1 MNKSKLIASDE
12 YQTTHGCKVFTSN
25 DDSNISMDEICEV
38 MDISIEG
45 DNLHDVQHY
54 GQQLHERKTVENGK
68 RNQFQVV
75 SYITLVTLIYDKNNH
90 LIHNNVQ
97 ITYFIRSHY

>member
-1 MNKSKLIASDE
+1 MDKSKLIASDE

-45 DNLHDVQHY
+45 DNLHAVQHY
-54 GQQLHERKTVENGK
+54 GQELHERKTTENGK
-68 RNQFQVV
+68 RNQFKVV
-75 SYITLVTLIYDKNNH
+75 SHITLATLKNGKKP
-90 LIHNNVQ
+90 I
-97 ITYFIRSHY
+97 

>member
-1 MNKSKLIASDE
+1 MDKSKLISSDE

-38 MDISIEG
+38 MDILIED
-45 DNLHDVQHY
+45 DNLHDEHY
-54 GQQLHERKTVENGK
+54 GQQLQERKTVENGK

-75 SYITLVTLIYDKNNH
+75 SYIILVTVIYDKTT
-90 LIHNNVQ
+90 I
-97 ITYFIRSHY
+97 

>member
-1 MNKSKLIASDE
+1 MDKSKLIVSDE

-25 DDSNISMDEICEV
+25 DDSNISVDEICEV

-45 DNLHDVQHY
+45 NNLHDVQHY
-54 GQQLHERKTVENGK
+54 GQQLHERKIVGNGK

-75 SYITLVTLIYDKNNH
+75 SYITSVTLICDKKKN
-90 LIHNNVQ
+90 I
-97 ITYFIRSHY
+97 